1 MLPVDGCFRDIT
13 SFKPVLAGCE
23 AEGCA
28 REFNSPADVDVA
40 GTGAD
45 TGAGAG
51 VSKDNKSTRAAG
63 LAGSGALTG
72 GGWECGRG

>member
-1 MLPVDGCFRDIT
+1 M
-13 SFKPVLAGCE
+13 AGCE
-23 AEGCA
+23 AGGCA
-28 REFNSPADVDVA
+28 REFNSLADVEVA
-40 GTGAD
+40 GTEAD
-45 TGAGAG
+45 TGAGAV